1 MQYIPILKLV
11 AIGPPTVAGRVLW
24 TGSTLPSVRSSVRPS
39 FLQFS
44 WNWLI
49 SFFWNVVWC
58 YGPIKRCARQGS
70 IFWKKTG
77 KNDPKW
83 VLGLFRKIYELVLFG
98 NSVEWKYL
106 WPFRLVQKPHI
117 WEKPDSEVMAKML
130 STNQISVFFDR
141 QYLVNGL
148 TSDSTFLHVDR
159 HEWMRLGLLIGFLE
173 KLFLRQT
180 GNFGPKNGASL

>member
-1 MQYIPILKLV
+1 
-11 AIGPPTVAGRVLW
+11 
-24 TGSTLPSVRSSVRPS
+24 
-39 FLQFS
+39 
-44 WNWLI
+44 
-49 SFFWNVVWC
+49 
-58 YGPIKRCARQGS
+58 
-70 IFWKKTG
+70 
-77 KNDPKW
+77 
-83 VLGLFRKIYELVLFG
+83 
-98 NSVEWKYL
+98 
-106 WPFRLVQKPHI
+106 
-117 WEKPDSEVMAKML
+117 MAKML